1 MKRQARETRVG
12 SRQPPAPRLIVTMPT
27 PDSRL
32 PMLDYC
38 RFVAAVSVVSFHY
51 FWNGI
56 ANHKIATLDHVEALG
71 SWARFG
77 YLGVDLFFMISGYV
91 IFMSARRRTTAQFI
105 VSRATRLY
113 PAYLVAMLTTAAI
126 ACWLGSGDTSVTLGQ
141 VLGNVLFYQP
151 LHHQKFVDGV
161 YWTLMFETRFYI
173 AVAVLIA
180 IGAQRYFDTVFK
192 AWPILMLAVFLFG
205 KGAWGDPA
213 RGDFS
218 ILGGYYAFFA
228 SGALFAIVRE
238 RASWSGYAALAVSTA
253 LGIRYAAAVAAVNA
267 TPSELAITIAVL
279 CSFSAL
285 FFVINWSAEGR
296 VATLPAATFLG
307 ALTYPLYLVH
317 AHIGYMLLSRFASP
331 EHRVLSYAGTIAF
344 VVFLAWLIHEIIEVR
359 SGPVW
364 RAGFESVVSTLERPF
379 KRLAELRLDQK
390 RRRREHEQSRL
401 PL

>member
-1 MKRQARETRVG
+1 MT
-12 SRQPPAPRLIVTMPT
+12 T

-38 RFVAAVSVVSFHY
+38 RFVAALSVLSFHY

-56 ANHKIATLDHVEALG
+56 ANHKIASLDAVEALA

-105 VSRATRLY
+105 VGRATRLY
-113 PAYLVAMLTTAAI
+113 PAYLVAMLTTAAFASWI
-126 ACWLGSGDTSVTLGQ
+126 GSGDTSVTLGQ

-151 LHHQKFVDGV
+151 LHHQRFVDGV
-161 YWTLMFETRFYI
+161 YWTLMVETRFYV
-173 AVAVLIA
+173 AVAILIA
-180 IGAQRYFDTVFK
+180 IGSQKYFDKVFK
-192 AWPILMLAVFLFG
+192 AWPILMLAIFVFG
-205 KGAWGDPA
+205 KGAWSDPE
-213 RGDFS
+213 RGSFS

-238 RASWSGYAALAVSTA
+238 RASWSGYGALAVSTA
-253 LGIRYAAAVAAVNA
+253 LSIRYAAAVAAVNA
-267 TPSELAITIAVL
+267 SSSELAITIAVL
-279 CSFSAL
+279 CSFSAV
-285 FFVINWSAEGR
+285 FFLINWSADGR

-307 ALTYPLYLVH
+307 AITYPLYLVH
-317 AHIGYMLLSRFASP
+317 AHIGYMVLSRFASP

-359 SGPVW
+359 SGPIW

-379 KRLAELRLDQK
+379 KMLSEFRLDQK
-390 RRRREHEQSRL
+390 RRRRERSRL
-401 PL
+401 PS